1 MRNNQYVIICLFL
14 CLFLN
19 QKKMFA
25 LRAQSSIPFLHHI
38 IIAVDKAGCD
48 DWIGSKETEMK
59 IRSLLFGKNFESGH
73 GRHHLFENGDYVSVV
88 GFKINANQTD
98 MDLFAMPMGKK
109 TTNYSYQQ
117 YSVEQLDHIL
127 CNAWSD
133 IVLQKFN
140 PGANGFSLVSVAKAY
155 ALASLKSDE
164 QMIGRTFLIML
175 TDRHYNGNN
184 FYDEMQ
190 SLHWKQKDMK
200 VSNPLT
206 SEKIFER
213 CYDVEHFYF
222 IKYLSTDYIWQG
234 KSYSPKGYVEFYE
247 YVPLMQYFSLAEVVD
262 YPSHISAKRQWNGK
276 YRLEVPLSWRGNER
290 YAFRHMEVFPNS
302 SDSAV
307 YNSPKEA
314 LAFNHLS
321 DTMLTFVVP
330 SDKSFRSLQ
339 LRAWLGLKDGFYNAT
354 LMSANAESPR
364 ELGRDGLNIQVPIE
378 YEKDATIYGS
388 TWLAK
393 IGWIPL
399 FWIDDQ
405 YMAAKVWEFLIPL
418 LVIILLV
425 LQVYRVAKPEYYEP
439 TPSDFEINKKQ
450 TT

>member
-1 MRNNQYVIICLFL
+1 MKNNQYFQFCLLLF
-14 CLFLN
+14 LFLN
-19 QKKMFA
+19 QEKAIA
-25 LRAQSSIPFLHHI
+25 LNAQSSIPLRHHV

-48 DWIGSKETEMK
+48 DWIGSDEAAMK
-59 IRSLLFGKNFESGH
+59 IRQLLLYKKFDNGH
-73 GRHHLFENGDYVSVV
+73 GRRHLFENGDYVSIV
-88 GFKINANQTD
+88 GFRINASQTD
-98 MDLFAMPMGKK
+98 MRVFAMPMGEEAAR
-109 TTNYSYQQ
+109 YSYQQ
-117 YSVEQLDHIL
+117 YSTEQLDHL
-127 CNAWSD
+127 LSNVWSD
-133 IVLQKFN
+133 IALQHYN
-140 PGANGFSLVSVAKAY
+140 PGVKGFSLVSVAKAY
-155 ALASLKSDE
+155 ALASLKSD
-164 QMIGRTFLIML
+164 QPIIGRTFLVML

-184 FYDEMQ
+184 FYDETQ
-190 SLHWKQKDMK
+190 TLPQTQRELNL
-200 VSNPLT
+200 SNPLT
-206 SEKIFER
+206 SEKIFSK

-222 IKYLSTDYIWQG
+222 IKYLSTDSIWQDRLN
-234 KSYSPKGYVEFYE
+234 SPKGYVEFYE
-247 YVPLMQYFSLAEVVD
+247 YVPLMQYFSLAEAVD
-262 YPSHISAKRQWNGK
+262 HPSHISAIRQWNGK
-276 YRLEVPLSWRGNER
+276 YRLEVPLSWRCNER
-290 YAFRHMEVFPNS
+290 YAFRRMEVFPNS
-302 SDSAV
+302 SDSVVFNTPQEAV
-307 YNSPKEA
+307 
-314 LAFNHLS
+314 AFNHLS
-321 DTMLTFVVP
+321 DTTLSFVVP
-330 SDKSFRSLQ
+330 SDKSVRNLQ